1 MSSAQDPTGGGPM
14 GSGSVSGGSSNAGTG
29 TETVPPDAAEP
40 ANAAQEAG
48 GEAEPESSLDAE
60 SVVATTASEQ
70 SEPRPTCRACGAE
83 VMPEDGYCENCGA
96 DLMVRRAEPPDPA
109 LPPCAGCGGTG
120 YSDGYCD
127 NCGKRAPSNRDRI
140 ERDLGRV
147 AGVTDRGLRHP
158 RNEDAMAFAVLD
170 QQSGRPATVVVVC
183 DGVSTSTDPHLA
195 SQAGADTAL
204 EHLVAA
210 LRRGEK
216 AAAAA
221 SGAIEA
227 AQRAVVELAAAY
239 TDSETAPSTTMALAV
254 VEPGRVTAGWVGD
267 SRVYW
272 LAEDPAGSL
281 RLTEDDTWA
290 GLLIAQNAV
299 AEAEAYKAPNA
310 HAIMRWLGP
319 DAPTDPPHVREY
331 EPTGPGLVLVCSDG
345 LWNYHWDAQELG
357 AATAGGWGGLAAAA
371 ASLVASALEAG
382 GHDNITAV
390 LAGYPPRDPEAD
402 PGATTAAAATPA
414 AAGAGESGS

>member
-1 MSSAQDPTGGGPM
+1 MSSAHDPTGAGP
-14 GSGSVSGGSSNAGTG
+14 AGAGPTS
-29 TETVPPDAAEP
+29 TETAPPAPPQSAA
-40 ANAAQEAG
+40 AATTAG
-48 GEAEPESSLDAE
+48 GAGAETGPGAARESALEAE
-60 SVVATTASEQ
+60 SVVATTPSEQ
-70 SEPRPTCRACGAE
+70 AEPRPTCRSCGAE
-83 VMPEDGYCENCGA
+83 VMPEDGFCENCGA

-109 LPPCAGCGGTG
+109 PPPCAGCGGSD
-120 YSDGYCD
+120 YSDGYC
-127 NCGKRAPSNRDRI
+127 NQCGKLAGSSRDRV

-170 QQSGRPATVVVVC
+170 EQSGRPATVIVVC

-195 SQAGADTAL
+195 SQAAADTAL
-204 EHLVAA
+204 EHLVNA

-216 AAAAA
+216 GAAAA

-227 AQRAVVELAAAY
+227 AQRAVVELASAY

-254 VEPGRVTAGWVGD
+254 VEPGLVTAGWVGD

-272 LAEDPAGSL
+272 LAENPADAQ
-281 RLTEDDTWA
+281 RLTVDDTWA

-299 AEAEAYKAPNA
+299 DEAEAYKAPNA

-319 DAPTDPPHVREY
+319 DAPTDPPHVREF
-331 EPTGPGLVLVCSDG
+331 EPAGSGLVLVCSDG
-345 LWNYHWDAQELG
+345 LWNYHWDAQEL
-357 AATAGGWGGLAAAA
+357 AEATVGGWGGLAAVA
-371 ASLVASALEAG
+371 ASLTAAALDAG

-390 LAGYPPRDPEAD
+390 LAAYPPRDPEPD
-402 PGATTAAAATPA
+402 PGATTAAGPAHA

>member
-1 MSSAQDPTGGGPM
+1 MSSA
-14 GSGSVSGGSSNAGTG
+14 VSGARDPQGGRPPAAGTG
-29 TETVPPDAAEP
+29 TETVPPTPSEAPGPDEGGPGSEP
-40 ANAAQEAG
+40 GLE
-48 GEAEPESSLDAE
+48 AE
-60 SVVATTASEQ
+60 SVVATTPSEQ
-70 SEPRPTCRACGAE
+70 SEPRPSCRSCGAE

-109 LPPCAGCGGTG
+109 PPPCPGCGGTG

-127 NCGKRAPSNRDRI
+127 NCGRLAPSNRDRI

-170 QQSGRPATVVVVC
+170 EQSGRPATVIVVC

-195 SQAGADTAL
+195 SQAAADTAL
-204 EHLVAA
+204 EYLVTA

-216 AAAAA
+216 GAAAAT
-221 SGAIEA
+221 GAIEA
-227 AQRAVVELAAAY
+227 AQRSVVELAENY
-239 TDSETAPSTTMALAV
+239 VDSETAPSTTMALAV
-254 VEPGRVTAGWVGD
+254 VEAGKVTAGWVGD

-272 LAEDPAGSL
+272 LAEEAAESQ
-281 RLTEDDTWA
+281 RLTVDDTWA

-319 DAPTDPPHVREY
+319 DAPTDPPHVREF
-331 EPTGPGLVLVCSDG
+331 EPTGSGLVLVCSDG
-345 LWNYHWDAQELG
+345 LWNYHWDAEELA

-371 ASLVASALEAG
+371 ASLTAAALEAG

-390 LAGYPPRDPEAD
+390 LATYPPRDPEPD
-402 PGATTAAAATPA
+402 PGATTAAGAAPA